1 MKKEKLLLAV
11 LILIFGM
18 TGCGEN
24 ALEGDCECVVAL
36 ENVPKELEMLD
47 ENVQE
52 QFYISVVLENIY
64 AQESVK
70 VELNAENDFKEE
82 LKLQPGTYLINDCF
96 ASAAYLVPVEVEA
109 KQEKI
114 ELTKDTPL
122 TVDVAI
128 TNQEEVADWVWNGE
142 ASREILQADI
152 FSRKVQFEGQMMDV
166 SQIMDYVEFTS
177 ENQVRA
183 LEKATLHNTEK
194 GVSIVVLNETESDAD
209 WKACKLME
217 VRFTKNNAIWAQGA
231 HVGMSVKK
239 AVHVQEGLYG
249 KPDSMSGTVLMGSG
263 YSNTLAS
270 WTDKSTGDK
279 LTLEIIPD
287 GDYISEI
294 IYSMEVFE

>member
-18 TGCGEN
+18 TGCGKN
-24 ALEGDCECVVAL
+24 TLEGDSECTIAL

-47 ENVQE
+47 ENVQK

-64 AQESVK
+64 AQESVR

-82 LKLQPGTYLINDCF
+82 LKLQPGTYLIKDCF
-96 ASAAYLVPVEVEA
+96 ASVSYLVPVEVET

-122 TVDVAI
+122 TVDVII

-142 ASREILQADI
+142 ASREILQADT
-152 FSRKVQFEGQMMDV
+152 FSRKVQFEGQMIDV
-166 SQIMDYVEFTS
+166 SQITDYVEFTS

-231 HVGMSVKK
+231 HVGMAVKE
-239 AVHVQEGLYG
+239 AVHMEEGLYG
-249 KPDSMSGTVLMGSG
+249 KPDSMSGTVLMGIG
-263 YSNTLAS
+263 YNNTLAS
-270 WTDKSTGDK
+270 WTDKGTGDK
-279 LTLEIIPD
+279 LTLEIVPD

-294 IYSMEVFE
+294 IYSMEVFK